1 MDAAQTHS
9 SGGHG
14 GGGGSGGGGGNG
26 GGATEMESA
35 AKSSRLGPLQTL
47 DAYEPKDDGSHLWLG
62 LTWEGMWQLLI
73 TLGFMTKTHPH
84 NFEGHD
90 SMNDPWADNY
100 QYSEELALKG
110 RDAAR

>member
-1 MDAAQTHS
+1 MRHVAAL
-9 SGGHG
+9 
-14 GGGGSGGGGGNG
+14 N
-26 GGATEMESA
+26 
-35 AKSSRLGPLQTL
+35 L
-47 DAYEPKDDGSHLWLG
+47 
-62 LTWEGMWQLLI
+62 

-110 RDAAR
+110 RDAEMKWVDDTG